1 MLWSAERAVVTGSSS
16 GIGKALVEAL
26 AARGARVAHCSR
38 RGTGGGIVCDVRDE
52 AQVAAFAERVH
63 RDLGTPTIVVN
74 NAGIGK
80 FAPVAEMSVEM
91 WDAVIDTNLRSMFLV
106 TRAFLPAMLATGRGT
121 IVNIASSA
129 GRNGREG
136 GGAYSAS
143 KHGVLGFS
151 KSLMLEVRSR
161 NVRVLAVCPGS
172 VDTEF
177 WLSPGIDAI
186 PADRMLKPEDVAQIV
201 LDTIALPDRAM
212 VSELDIRPTN
222 PG

>member
-1 MLWSAERAVVTGSSS
+1 MLWSAECAVVTGSSS
-16 GIGKALVEAL
+16 GIGRALVEAL

-38 RGTGGGIVCDVRDE
+38 RGTGGGLVCDVRDE
-52 AQVAAFAERVH
+52 AQVADFAERV
-63 RDLGTPTIVVN
+63 RRELGTPTIVAN

-91 WDAVIDTNLRSMFLV
+91 WDAVIETNLRGMFLV
-106 TRAFLPAMLATGRGT
+106 TRAFLPAMLAAGRGA

-129 GRNGREG
+129 ARTGREG

-151 KSLMLEVRSR
+151 KSLMLEVRQR
-161 NVRVLAVCPGS
+161 NLRVLAVCPGS

-177 WLSPGIDAI
+177 WLAPGIQPI
-186 PADRMLKPEDVAQIV
+186 PADRMLQPEDVAEIV